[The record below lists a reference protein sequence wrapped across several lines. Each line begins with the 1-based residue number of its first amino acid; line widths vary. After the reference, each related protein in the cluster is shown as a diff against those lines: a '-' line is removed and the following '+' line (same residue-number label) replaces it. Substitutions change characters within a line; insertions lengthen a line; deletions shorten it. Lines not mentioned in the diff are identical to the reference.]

1 MALHDFFLLLTV
13 SQVGSGV
20 VLVVD
25 DVSPVGGGVVLVGS
39 GVVLVV
45 DNVSP
50 VGGCVVL
57 VGAGVLLLV
66 SGALLV
72 GSVVV
77 VLVDDDVSCIGLIL
91 NYQFDFRYQI
101 GYYEHNKYEYSRIL
115 IYHNSIQNSHIQNSS
130 FPYNFQLQSIKKQK
144 YI

>member
-39 GVVLVV
+39 GLVLVV

-50 VGGCVVL
+50 VGGC
-57 VGAGVLLLV
+57 VLLLV

-101 GYYEHNKYEYSRIL
+101 GYYEHNKYEYSRIF
-115 IYHNSIQNSHIQNSS
+115 QNSS

-144 YI
+144 NI